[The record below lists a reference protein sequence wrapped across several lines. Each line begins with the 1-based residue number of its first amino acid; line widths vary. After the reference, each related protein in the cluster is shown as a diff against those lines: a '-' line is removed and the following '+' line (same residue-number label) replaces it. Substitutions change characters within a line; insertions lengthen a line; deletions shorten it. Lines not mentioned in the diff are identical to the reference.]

1 MSAAFNHIPAT
12 LRENPAWLVWQSVAQ
27 EGGKPR
33 KVP

>member
-27 EGGKPR
+27 EGG
-33 KVP
+33 